1 MEAMKCPNCGA
12 GISKD
17 SGQFCSFCGAKLPD
31 NIHRSE
37 IRIENVAELERLRY
51 EREQNER
58 REAQEKI
65 NRKKK
70 IRNKLITM
78 AVQAAVPVAI
88 YFAIKKWVEPVSI
101 VFLVYGYVLAGGIA
115 FAVLMGW
122 LADLLKK

>member
-65 NRKKK
+65 NRKTK

-101 VFLVYGYVLAGGIA
+101 VFSVYGYILAGGIA